1 MEEESSDSRAVTPQ
15 QDNAKEKLEDAI
27 VALRQ
32 EKARTKNKQRQG
44 AGY

>member
-32 EKARTKNKQRQG
+32 EKARTKTYFTKARR
-44 AGY
+44 